1 MIQSGL
7 SSSVLAIVIVVLI
20 LLAVKEFVESMND
33 KQDAANH
40 REKIEEKVE
49 EKVEELKEEIK
60 EAKGERRDMLT
71 WQNVTMGIIGV
82 LVIVAIV
89 LFVIAYNKST
99 QTSRLQ
105 AAKQAFGKLPG
116 TAREYIYTPAKD
128 KVYTPAKEYVV
139 DKAGYV
145 LGRARDG
152 GEYVKKEW
160 KKFRGDSNL

>member
-89 LFVIAYNKST
+89 LFVIAYKGVENRDSKT
-99 QTSRLQ
+99 KYTI
-105 AAKQAFGKLPG
+105 AKQAFGKLPG
-116 TAREYIYTPAKD
+116 TAKQY
-128 KVYTPAKEYVV
+128 VYDRPTGYVV
-139 DKAGYV
+139 EKAGNV
-145 LGRARDG
+145 GRRAREG
-152 GEYVKKEW
+152 W
-160 KKFRGDSNL
+160 NRLRGNNPQNQDPQNNDP